1 LIKYFA
7 IENFRSIRDESI
19 IEFDLNID
27 KSSPFV
33 ANPTVGFAGANA
45 SGKSNVLQAL
55 AFTLWFMQFSFFQ
68 IEEGEEIPV
77 QSFHGLDES
86 PTKLHIIFSNKIK
99 VDDEIKPVDFE
110 YKLNLTKEK
119 VLNEELHYFP
129 YGRKRIVYIRN
140 GNEIKYGNSIK
151 KIETQDLRENC
162 SVISF
167 AAQFAS
173 QEIAVNCKNYG
184 FHSNLNYGG
193 LKEEK
198 FNPSTIAELL
208 KNKEISS
215 KIQDFLKIADV
226 GIEELYVEEIGE
238 KERDKLLKMLQKMSD
253 IEREKIINKEIFN
266 KIKEMLKDP
275 NKKVIVQNIFFKHK
289 IQGNLV
295 DFTPDLE
302 SAGTLQFLTILHHIL
317 FALINGTVL
326 ILDEIELKLH
336 QNLVA
341 YIIGLFQNRWENENG
356 AQLIFSFH
364 NSYLMEILEPHQLWF
379 AEKNDEG
386 CTELFSVADFEDI
399 KKLVKRNSIEE
410 LYRVGRFGAIP
421 RGI

>member
-1 LIKYFA
+1 VIKYFA
-7 IENFRSIRDESI
+7 VENFRSIRDENI

-33 ANPTVGFAGANA
+33 ANPIIGFAGANA

-55 AFTLWFMQFSFFQ
+55 TFTLWFMQSSFFQ
-68 IEEGEEIPV
+68 IEEGGEIPV

-110 YKLNLTKEK
+110 YKLNLTKEE
-119 VLNEELHYFP
+119 VLKEELHYFP

-140 GNEIKYGNSIK
+140 SSNEPRYGNSVK
-151 KIETQDLRENC
+151 KIETQDLRKNC
-162 SVISF
+162 SIISF

-173 QEIAVNCKNYG
+173 QEIAVNCKNYK
-184 FHSNLNYGG
+184 FYSNLTYSG

-198 FNPSTIAELL
+198 FNSSIVHELL
-208 KNKEISS
+208 ENKEISDRT
-215 KIQDFLKIADV
+215 QYFLKIADV
-226 GIEELYVEEIGE
+226 GIEELYIEEIGE
-238 KERDKLLKMLQKMSD
+238 KERDKFLKMLQKMSD
-253 IEREKIINKEIFN
+253 TERKKNVNKEIFN
-266 KIKEMLKDP
+266 KIKEVLKDP
-275 NKKVIVQNIFFKHK
+275 NKIVKNLFFKHK
-289 IQGNLV
+289 IQDNLV
-295 DFTPDLE
+295 GFSPDLE
-302 SAGTLQFLTILHHIL
+302 SAGTLQFLTILCRIL
-317 FALINGTVL
+317 LALKNGTVL
-326 ILDEIELKLH
+326 ILDEMEIKLH

-341 YIIGLFQNRWENENG
+341 YLIGLFQNKLENKNG

-364 NSYLMEILEPHQLWF
+364 NTSLMEILELHQLWF
-379 AEKNDEG
+379 AEKNDQG
-386 CTELFSVADFEDI
+386 YTELFSVADFEDI
-399 KKLVKRNSIEE
+399 KKLLKRNSIEE